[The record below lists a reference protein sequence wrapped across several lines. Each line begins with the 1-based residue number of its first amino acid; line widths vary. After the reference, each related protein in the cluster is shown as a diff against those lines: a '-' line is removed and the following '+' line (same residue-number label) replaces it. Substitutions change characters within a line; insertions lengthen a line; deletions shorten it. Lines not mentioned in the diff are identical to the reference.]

1 MISARDF
8 CKEPGYPTT
17 IFLTYAFDPLF
28 FERIPLEDLGIG
40 GTRRILI
47 LGDAAEIGGA
57 MERCA
62 GQVFHLGRRYTLAEA
77 KSSNLFHPKL
87 IARLSP
93 ERGKVWIGS
102 GNLTYTGWGGNHEL
116 AVGWPI
122 GPGSDDNGAW
132 LSNVLRSVA
141 TVTGSESFHTQIEI
155 IRAAVPWL
163 GKAAADPALSP
174 VLLGMPG
181 RPLAP
186 QLAQRWQGRRF
197 KTLKMYTGSTDVDGA
212 FLRWAHDTFGLK
224 KATICLTPS
233 FASFDAKQLAKLPLE
248 VRFVERDPKRR
259 VHAKFCWFSG
269 PDGDAAILGSANCSA
284 AAWLA
289 NSANGNVELIAVY
302 DAAERNAFAPI
313 LTDFDGEERLPKDV
327 LRAPAKPEELPGGAQ
342 GGVVYRLT
350 SLRLRA
356 SGRTLE
362 AIVEP
367 VPDAEHATLV
377 FGVKRKTYRIAMT
390 RSGNRFS
397 GRLTEDMSLGA
408 ETVFA
413 VLEISAGS
421 ALVTT
426 PPRWLDNERAIENT
440 ARSRDVD
447 PNQKVFSGRG
457 FAGASEQQI
466 IEAIHSISTS
476 LFNFETPDFTD
487 LTNER
492 KGPDKNDAGADAED
506 GPASPVDPSKL
517 IYDLNDETLKS
528 GTHSPGQD
536 AIHGVSLRGV
546 MRFLFASEDEPEI
559 DLSQERW
566 SADEPEA
573 NDASDAADDDVNTP
587 PPPPR
592 GGRNAADALASL
604 RQQIDQFLFGLAKPS
619 FAEACP
625 AETFS
630 QAVVFP
636 ILLAIKG
643 NEEGWLP
650 EDVLASIVCR
660 VVDTMFSK
668 TYGRDKPRG
677 LLRQVRTRYVTQEK
691 RSEFLKVVGD
701 GALFTVLL
709 AALAKPEAQ
718 SLPALVQQGNA
729 IAHVMECLDL
739 VAVAHP
745 DQRSSLAKNV
755 ILRNAEF
762 AINTRAPAL
771 AAAMAKLNASML
783 AWDRI
788 HPRQA
793 GRSTMQK
800 AGSVLWMPQGWEITP
815 RSPAETYCSG
825 INLDT
830 VSSEAPDIQSA
841 IDELWQAMRLGRVPD
856 EAASIKEHA
865 QANPAVGKPSNP
877 VQDIECIRIP

>member
-8 CKEPGYPTT
+8 CKETGYPVT

-40 GTRRILI
+40 GTRRIVI

-62 GQVFHLGRRYTLAEA
+62 GQIFHLGRRYTLAEA
-77 KSSNLFHPKL
+77 KPSNLFHPKL

-132 LSNVLRSVA
+132 LSDVLRSVA
-141 TVTGSESFHTQIEI
+141 TVTRSESFHTQMEI

-163 GKAAADPALSP
+163 SRAATGPAPSP

-269 PDGDAAILGSANCSA
+269 PDGDAAVMGSANCSA

-289 NSANGNVELIAVY
+289 NHANGNVELITIY

-313 LTDFDGEERLPKDV
+313 LADFDGEERLPKDF
-327 LRAPAKPEELPGGAQ
+327 LSAPAKPEELPADAQ

-350 SLRLRA
+350 SLRLRP

-362 AIVEP
+362 ARVEP
-367 VPDAEHATLV
+367 VPDAEPATLV
-377 FGVKRKTYRIAMT
+377 FEVKQKTYRIAMT
-390 RSGNRFS
+390 RSGNRYS
-397 GRLTEDMSLGA
+397 GRLAEDMSLGA

-413 VLEISAGS
+413 ALEIPSGS
-421 ALVTT
+421 AFVTT
-426 PPRWLDNERAIENT
+426 PPRWIDNERAIENA
-440 ARSRDVD
+440 ARNRDVD

-476 LFNFETPDFTD
+476 LFNFETPDLTD

-506 GPASPVDPSKL
+506 GPAGPVDPSKL
-517 IYDLNDETLKS
+517 IYDLNDETSKS
-528 GTHSPGQD
+528 GTHSPDQD
-536 AIHGVSLRGV
+536 AMHGVSLRGV
-546 MRFLFASEDEPEI
+546 MRLLFASDDEHEV

-566 SADEPEA
+566 TADEPEA
-573 NDASDAADDDVNTP
+573 NDASGGMVDSSNTEP
-587 PPPPR
+587 PPPVPPVQR
-592 GGRNAADALASL
+592 SDAEALATL
-604 RQQIDQFLFGLAKPS
+604 LDQIEQFLFGLAKPK
-619 FAEACP
+619 FAEGCP

-636 ILLAIKG
+636 ILVAIKL
-643 NEEGWLP
+643 NEKGWLP
-650 EDVLASIVCR
+650 DYALASVACR
-660 VVDTMFSK
+660 VVTTMFSK

-677 LLRQVRTRYVTQEK
+677 LFRQVQARHASPEK
-691 RSEFLKVVGD
+691 RAEFLKAVGD
-701 GALFTVLL
+701 GALYTVLL
-709 AALAKPEAQ
+709 AALAKPVAR
-718 SLPALVQQGNA
+718 SLGATIQQATA
-729 IAHVMECLDL
+729 ITEVMNCADL
-739 VAVAHP
+739 VATSHP
-745 DQRSSLAKNV
+745 DQRSALAKNV
-755 ILRNAEF
+755 ILQNAGF
-762 AINTRAPAL
+762 AIGTRAPAL
-771 AAAMAKLNASML
+771 ASAMATLTALMQ
-783 AWDRI
+783 AWDRA
-788 HPRQA
+788 HPGRA
-793 GRSTMQK
+793 TRSTMQR
-800 AGSVLWMPQGWEITP
+800 AGSILWMSPGWEVTP

-825 INLDT
+825 VNIEGVASGNPDVALA
-830 VSSEAPDIQSA
+830 VAALHEAMELTHAAGPAAEHDDSA
-841 IDELWQAMRLGRVPD
+841 AD
-856 EAASIKEHA
+856 
-865 QANPAVGKPSNP
+865 AVA
-877 VQDIECIRIP
+877 